1 MYKSVLPEILSLYG
15 VNYRQIRACQKGYRN
30 EIWPILTNDGQMINV
45 TFFKREAGIVDR
57 VNRADE
63 VSGFLYQHNLPVRR
77 RIDPRIIKLK
87 SGDYVIY
94 AAIYNYLPGNTIP
107 WEAYT
112 MEHLKNLGATLS
124 NMHYVLKNK
133 SIDNLPSVYDEY
145 LEIIG
150 RMLAYFSDENI
161 TQAISGKLKIKIN
174 LDILKS
180 YVKLLES
187 VRLSPN
193 QQPLHMD
200 FVRGNVLFEGKDISG
215 IIDFEKTA
223 HGHNVV
229 DIARTLAF
237 LLVDC
242 KYKTNDKVI
251 KYFLQSGYQKR
262 GQNKDIGDDDIRSKF
277 VDMFLIYDF
286 YKFLRHNPYESLS
299 QNEHFIRTKDILIK
313 CGVIIYE

>member
-1 MYKSVLPEILSLYG
+1 MDKLALPKALSAYG
-15 VNYRQIRACQKGYRN
+15 IKYQHIFDSQKGYRN
-30 EIWPILTNDGQMINV
+30 EIWPVLTESGQMINV

-63 VSGFLYQHNLPVRR
+63 VSDFLYQHNLPVRR
-77 RIDPRIIKLK
+77 RIDSRILRLK
-87 SGDYVIY
+87 SGDCVIY
-94 AAIYNYLPGNTIP
+94 AAIYNYLPGKTIP

-124 NMHYVLKNK
+124 DMHFILKNK

-150 RMLAYFSDENI
+150 RMRAYFNDENV
-161 TQAISGKLKIKIN
+161 TMAISNKLKLKID
-174 LDILKS
+174 LDIIKS
-180 YVKLLES
+180 FVALLENMRS
-187 VRLSPN
+187 LPN

-200 FVRGNVLFEGKDISG
+200 FVRGNVLFEGKEVSG

-223 HGHNVV
+223 YGHSVV

-242 KYKTNDKVI
+242 KYKTNEKVI
-251 KYFLQSGYQKR
+251 KYFLHSGYQKR

-277 VDMFLIYDF
+277 VDMFLAYDF